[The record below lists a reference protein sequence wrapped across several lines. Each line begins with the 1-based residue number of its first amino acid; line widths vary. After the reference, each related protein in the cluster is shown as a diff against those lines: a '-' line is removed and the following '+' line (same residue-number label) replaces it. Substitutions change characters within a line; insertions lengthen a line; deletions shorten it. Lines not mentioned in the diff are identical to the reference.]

1 MAALPFVAAAASAAA
16 TLAETAQ
23 ARAVG
28 AAQARGIE
36 EQARA
41 VGLETGLIEENQR
54 KAARRQ
60 FGETRAAG
68 AQFGLLESPSF
79 VDAANQAA
87 VMAELDALN
96 IRYEGETKRKGL
108 LYESA
113 VTRAARPKWGPAILS
128 AGTNA
133 LMAFAGA
140 GGDVSSLKLP
150 KIGSGAKAIKG
161 TSVGAPSPVRA
172 GSPRINMNTSR

>member
-1 MAALPFVAAAASAAA
+1 
-16 TLAETAQ
+16 
-23 ARAVG
+23 
-28 AAQARGIE
+28 
-36 EQARA
+36 
-41 VGLETGLIEENQR
+41 
-54 KAARRQ
+54 
-60 FGETRAAG
+60 
-68 AQFGLLESPSF
+68 
-79 VDAANQAA
+79 
-87 VMAELDALN
+87 MAELDALN

-150 KIGSGAKAIKG
+150 KIGGRAPAPTTSGSRAL
-161 TSVGAPSPVRA
+161 TMNFRAPSSSGVRM
-172 GSPRINMNTSR
+172 G

>member
-1 MAALPFVAAAASAAA
+1 MAALPFIAAAASATA

-150 KIGSGAKAIKG
+150 KIGGRAPAPTTSGSRAL
-161 TSVGAPSPVRA
+161 TMNFRAPSPSGVRM
-172 GSPRINMNTSR
+172 G